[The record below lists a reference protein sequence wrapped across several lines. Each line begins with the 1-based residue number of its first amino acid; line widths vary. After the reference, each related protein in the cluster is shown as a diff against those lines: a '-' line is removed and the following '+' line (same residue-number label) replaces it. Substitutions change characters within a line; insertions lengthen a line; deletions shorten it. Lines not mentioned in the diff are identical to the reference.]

1 MPPLDN
7 LHIVAFA
14 EPKLEAGDCSF
25 DAVLIC
31 VSVQYLQQPEK
42 VFAEIYRVLKP
53 GGVCIVSFSN
63 RMFYEKV
70 KLVVAFYER
79 THETISAF
87 VGWCGRRSASNS
99 LDFLFCLRC

>member
-1 MPPLDN
+1 LLGSCVSEREECPT
-7 LHIVAFA
+7 FA
-14 EPKLEAGDCSF
+14 SRTSKKRKFSFSEPKLEASDCSF

-70 KLVVAFYER
+70 RQFYTSNAYSHPLFHTVVSGSF
-79 THETISAF
+79 
-87 VGWCGRRSASNS
+87 
-99 LDFLFCLRC
+99 